1 VLPPGPVILRL
12 VASLAEP
19 APMLMQTRRVL
30 PLPPLQVIVI
40 VAVVS
45 TAAPVRVLTLL
56 NAMFPMLTVHV
67 CAKACEEITS
77 TAGIIQVVLTI
88 FHKYKWRMDSME
100 PEKVNRSITQRLL
113 VKY

>member
-19 APMLMQTRRVL
+19 APMLMHTRRLL

-45 TAAPVRVLTLL
+45 TAAPARVFTLP
-56 NAMFPMLTVHV
+56 NAMLPMLTVHV
-67 CAKACEEITS
+67 CAKECEDKNS
-77 TAGIIQVVLTI
+77 KVTI
-88 FHKYKWRMDSME
+88 A
-100 PEKVNRSITQRLL
+100 
-113 VKY
+113 